1 MRVKLLLIG
10 VLALVVG
17 ACSRTNSGTN
27 APPPLDKKLLT
38 GKWKNNSDSQFI
50 SGYEFAEDG
59 TLKVTLVGMG
69 PSLVGRHSWS
79 GERTLD
85 LEYQLTPDVQ
95 QAYEAAAKAYKDD
108 VEERIKTGKLDSH
121 AGPSIL
127 GTVRD
132 KWPATETIKVSFNEK
147 PRQFMV
153 EGEGGFKQTFDKAD

>member
-10 VLALVVG
+10 VLALVIG
-17 ACSRTNSGTN
+17 ACSPTSTVTN

-38 GKWKNNSDSQFI
+38 GKWKNNSDFQLI

-59 TLKVTLVGMG
+59 ALKVTILGMG

-85 LEYQLTPDVQ
+85 LEYQLTPEVQ

-108 VEERIKTGKLDSH
+108 VEDRIKTGKLDSH

-132 KWPATETIKVSFNEK
+132 KWPATETIKVSFSEK
-147 PRQFMV
+147 PRLFMV
-153 EGEGGFKQTFDKAD
+153 EGEGGFKQTFDKVD